1 MVWTK
6 PSFLIM
12 SGWWLCYFHEYFISS
27 MQRLC
32 IYMYEDN
39 EDYQH
44 QCVIWN
50 LYKEKGIRS
59 AYAMFHIIDP
69 CIRVTIKKLLQMN
82 EENNKNFKLS
92 DIELIMIWPYRN
104 YNMQLKVLNN
114 VACDEKKNDKDIL
127 NRNLVNSFENILDQV
142 SINSPF
148 CIKLEIRTCRSDV
161 ASLGRPI

>member
-1 MVWTK
+1 
-6 PSFLIM
+6 
-12 SGWWLCYFHEYFISS
+12 
-27 MQRLC
+27 
-32 IYMYEDN
+32 
-39 EDYQH
+39 
-44 QCVIWN
+44 
-50 LYKEKGIRS
+50 
-59 AYAMFHIIDP
+59 
-69 CIRVTIKKLLQMN
+69 MN

-148 CIKLEIRTCRSDV
+148 ESNWRYV
-161 ASLGRPI
+161 HVGRM

>member
-1 MVWTK
+1 MFLLFKLEKARSLHYKGHRRLSWV
-6 PSFLIM
+6 SFCCMPYINAWRM
-12 SGWWLCYFHEYFISS
+12 N
-27 MQRLC
+27 
-32 IYMYEDN
+32 MY
-39 EDYQH
+39 
-44 QCVIWN
+44 
-50 LYKEKGIRS
+50 IRS

-69 CIRVTIKKLLQMN
+69 CIRVTIKKLSQMN